1 MDFRQL
7 QLRPAEIALLT
18 RTSSIDGK
26 ILMRYTLIYLILERV
41 LDGVGG
47 GDVTKKKTVLKIG
60 KRFDGF
66 MARNFEKHFLQ
77 FFYNDNTLQISTRD
91 LLEKVEEDTTYKKFM
106 KDFIN
111 EDQYIK
117 PYVSDRFFD
126 LLRSGVTLNDKGVL
140 LVGSV
145 ISYLKERNHAYKYAM
160 SVDKKMNVIKE
171 MGSYAILLPSF
182 DQEILPQFT
191 SILHSKRTWDGDAD
205 EDDFDI
211 YFDEEPF
218 YLGSLKMLDKVGGI
232 DESGNTSDSQ
242 DDGGEGA

>member
-1 MDFRQL
+1 MDFKQL

-18 RTSSIDGK
+18 RSNTIDGK
-26 ILMRYTLIYLILERV
+26 ILMRYTLIYLVFERV

-47 GDVTKKKTVLKIG
+47 ADVTKKKTILKVG
-60 KRFDGF
+60 KHFKGF
-66 MARNFEKHFLQ
+66 MARNFEKCFLQ
-77 FFYNDNTLQISTRD
+77 YFYNNNNLQISTRD
-91 LLEKVEEDTTYKKFM
+91 LLSKVESDITYKKFL
-106 KDFIN
+106 KEFLK
-111 EDQYIK
+111 EEHQIK
-117 PYVSDRFFD
+117 PYIRENLIDV
-126 LLRSGVTLNDKGVL
+126 LRSSITLNEKGIL
-140 LVGSV
+140 LVGDV

-160 SVDKKMNVIKE
+160 SVDKKMEVIKE

-191 SILHSKRTWDGDAD
+191 SILHTKREWDGDAD

-218 YLGSLKMLDKVGGI
+218 YLGSLKILERSGGI
-232 DESGNTSDSQ
+232 DESGHTMDSQ